1 MKISDL
7 WGNAL
12 RNMKIRRSARR
23 MRNTAAKESK
33 SNDTAP
39 AGSDAKDN
47 RLPWHKR
54 PWVHKLG
61 YLILSLLIATTL
73 WGYVLMSENPE
84 RSIRIENIPVTFE
97 AGSESDL
104 YSRNLTI
111 LGDIDDIMPNISVT
125 VKTSLKDLPRFKGH
139 ELDIVKATISL
150 NSVHSTGE
158 YSIPVNVTTSI
169 GEIDRI
175 SIENVIISVDN
186 LVERTIPI
194 SASTTGNLPDGYWNG
209 ELQLL
214 TNNISLRGAESEMAS
229 IVKAVCTV
237 DLTDR
242 VESVNDSFTL
252 DLYDKENNI
261 VNASSVVGSIPSVTV
276 RMDIL
281 PKLEIPLSVN
291 ITGVSDMK
299 DIYEIA
305 QTSISPS
312 TVSIAADA
320 ETLSGI
326 KELISLES
334 IDLSNITEEGTIER
348 EVKLNGLPNNAILIN
363 GIDAFTVTIEIRERI
378 ESITFENRPIS
389 FINEDGQSY
398 TYGYEPATATVTLRG
413 KASLIRSLY
422 TWNISL
428 TVNMDGIGAGVHTI
442 IPELEIINKPGFIEE
457 LEYQISAVTCT
468 VTVR

>member
-12 RNMKIRRSARR
+12 RNMKIRHSAHR
-23 MRNTAAKESK
+23 MRNNTAKESK

-39 AGSDAKDN
+39 VGSDAKDN

-111 LGDIDDIMPNISVT
+111 LGDIDDIMPTISVT
-125 VKTSLKDLPRFKGH
+125 VKTSLNDLPRFKGR
-139 ELDIVKATISL
+139 ESDIVKATISL

-158 YSIPVNVTTSI
+158 YTLPVNVTTSI

-229 IVKAVCTV
+229 VVKAVCTV

-252 DLYDKENNI
+252 ALYDKENNI

-281 PKLEIPLSVN
+281 PKLEIPLDVN
-291 ITGVSDMK
+291 ITGINDMK
-299 DIYEIA
+299 DIYEVA

-320 ETLSGI
+320 GTLSGI

-378 ESITFENRPIS
+378 ESITFENRSVS

-398 TYGYEPATATVTLRG
+398 TYGYEPTTATITLRG

-468 VTVR
+468 VTVK

>member
-1 MKISDL
+1 MKINEL
-7 WGNAL
+7 WGRVL
-12 RNMKIRRSARR
+12 RNMKIKHSHSNAKN
-23 MRNTAAKESK
+23 NTAKESK
-33 SNDTAP
+33 SNAAAP
-39 AGSDAKDN
+39 VGSDAKDD

-73 WGYVLMSENPE
+73 WGYVLTSENPE
-84 RSIRIENIPVTFE
+84 RRIRIENIPVTFE

-111 LGDIDDIMPNISVT
+111 LGDIDDIMPTISVT
-125 VKTSLKDLPRFKGH
+125 VKTSLTDLPRFKGR
-139 ELDIVKATISL
+139 ESDIVKATISL

-158 YSIPVNVTTSI
+158 YSLPVNVTTSI

-194 SASTTGNLPDGYWNG
+194 SAITTGKLPDGYWNG

-237 DLTDR
+237 DLTNR

-252 DLYDKENNI
+252 ALYDKENNI
-261 VNASSVVGSIPSVTV
+261 VNASSVIGSIPSVTV

-281 PKLEIPLSVN
+281 PKLDIPLNVN
-291 ITGVSDMK
+291 ITGVNDMK

-305 QTSISPS
+305 QTSIFPS
-312 TVSIAADA
+312 SVSIAADA
-320 ETLSGI
+320 DTLSNI
-326 KELISLES
+326 RELISLES
-334 IDLSNITEEGTIER
+334 IDISNINEEGTIER
-348 EVKLNGLPNNAILIN
+348 EVKLIGLPSDAILIN
-363 GIDAFTVTIEIRERI
+363 GIDAFTVTIEIRERM
-378 ESITFENRPIS
+378 ESITFENRPVT

-398 TYGYEPATATVTLRG
+398 TYSYEPAVVTITLSG

-428 TVNMDGIGAGVHTI
+428 TVNMAGIDAGVHTI

-457 LEYQISAVTCT
+457 LEYDITPIACT
-468 VTVR
+468 VTSK

>member
-1 MKISDL
+1 MKINEL

-12 RNMKIRRSARR
+12 KNMKIKHSAHC
-23 MRNTAAKESK
+23 AKNNAVKGSK
-33 SNDTAP
+33 STDTAP
-39 AGSDAKDN
+39 DAKDD

-61 YLILSLLIATTL
+61 YLILSILIATTL

-111 LGDIDDIMPNISVT
+111 LGDIDDIMPTISVT
-125 VKTSLKDLPRFKGH
+125 VKTSLNDLPRFKGR
-139 ELDIVKATISL
+139 ESDIVKATISL

-158 YSIPVNVTTSI
+158 YSLPVNVTTSI

-175 SIENVIISVDN
+175 SIESINISVDN

-194 SASTTGNLPDGYWNG
+194 SASTTGELPDGYWNG

-252 DLYDKENNI
+252 DLYDKENNVI
-261 VNASSVVGSIPSVTV
+261 NASSVVGSIPSVTV

-281 PKLEIPLSVN
+281 PKLDIPLNAN
-291 ITGVSDMK
+291 ITGVNDMK
-299 DIYEIA
+299 DIYEIT
-305 QTSISPS
+305 QTSIFPS
-312 TVSIAADA
+312 FVSVAADT

-326 KELISLES
+326 QDLISLEI
-334 IDLSNITEEGTIER
+334 IDLSSITEEGTIER
-348 EVKLNGLPNNAILIN
+348 EVKLIGLPNNAILIN
-363 GIDAFTVTIEIRERI
+363 GIDTFTVTIEIRERM
-378 ESITFENRPIS
+378 ESITFESRPVS
-389 FINEDGQSY
+389 FINENGQSY
-398 TYGYEPATATVTLRG
+398 TYGYEPATATVTLYG

-428 TVNMDGIGAGVHTI
+428 TVNMDGIGSGVHTI
-442 IPELEIINKPGFIEE
+442 IPELEIVNKPGFIEE
-457 LEYQISAVTCT
+457 IEYDVSAITCT
-468 VTVR
+468 VTEK

>member
-1 MKISDL
+1 MKINEL
-7 WGNAL
+7 WDKSL
-12 RNMKIRRSARR
+12 RNMKIKHS
-23 MRNTAAKESK
+23 NPHAKNNAGKDSK
-33 SNDTAP
+33 SSDTVP
-39 AGSDAKDN
+39 SGSDSKDN

-84 RSIRIENIPVTFE
+84 RSIRIEDIPITFE

-111 LGDIDDIMPNISVT
+111 LGNIDDIMPTISVT
-125 VKTSLKDLPRFKGH
+125 VKTSLNDLPRFKGR
-139 ELDIVKATISL
+139 ESDIVKATVSL

-158 YSIPVNVTTSI
+158 YSLPVNVTTSI

-175 SIENVIISVDN
+175 SIENIVISVDN

-194 SASTTGNLPDGYWNG
+194 SASTTGELPDGYWNG

-229 IVKAVCTV
+229 VVKAVCTV

-242 VESVNDSFTL
+242 TESVNDSFTL
-252 DLYDKENNI
+252 TLYDKENNI
-261 VNASSVVGSIPSVTV
+261 INASSVIGSIPSVTV
-276 RMDIL
+276 RIDIL
-281 PKLEIPLSVN
+281 PKLDIPLNVN
-291 ITGVSDMK
+291 ITGTNDMK

-305 QTSISPS
+305 QTSIFPS
-312 TVSIAADA
+312 SVSIAADA
-320 ETLSGI
+320 DTLSNI
-326 KELISLES
+326 QELISLES
-334 IDLSNITEEGTIER
+334 IDISNITDEGTIER
-348 EVKLNGLPNNAILIN
+348 EVKLIGLPSNAILIN
-363 GIDAFTVTIEIRERI
+363 GIDTFTVTIEIRERI
-378 ESITFENRPIS
+378 ESITFENRPVS

-398 TYGYEPATATVTLRG
+398 TYSYEPATATVKLYG

-442 IPELEIINKPGFIEE
+442 IPELEIINKPGFMEE
-457 LEYQISAVTCT
+457 LEYEISSIVCT
-468 VTVR
+468 VTGK

>member
-12 RNMKIRRSARR
+12 RNMKIKRSAHR
-23 MRNTAAKESK
+23 MRNNTVKESK

-252 DLYDKENNI
+252 ALYDKENNI

-291 ITGVSDMK
+291 ITGINDMK

-363 GIDAFTVTIEIRERI
+363 GIDAFTVTIEISERM
-378 ESITFENRPIS
+378 ESITFENRPVS

-468 VTVR
+468 VTGK

>member
-1 MKISDL
+1 MKINEL
-7 WGNAL
+7 WGKAL
-12 RNMKIRRSARR
+12 KNMKIKHPGLR
-23 MRNTAAKESK
+23 AKNDSVKISK

-39 AGSDAKDN
+39 TGSDAKGN

-73 WGYVLMSENPE
+73 WGYVLMKENPE

-111 LGDIDDIMPNISVT
+111 LGDIDNIMPTISVT
-125 VKTSLKDLPRFKGH
+125 VKTSLNDLPKFKGR
-139 ELDIVKATISL
+139 EADIVKATISL

-158 YSIPVNVTTSI
+158 YSLPVNVTTTI

-175 SIENVIISVDN
+175 SIETINISVDN

-194 SASTTGNLPDGYWNG
+194 SAGTTGQLPDGYWNG

-229 IVKAVCTV
+229 VVKAVCTI
-237 DLTDR
+237 DLTNR

-252 DLYDKENNI
+252 ALYDKDNNI
-261 VNASSVVGSIPSVTV
+261 VNASSVIGSIPSVTV

-281 PKLEIPLSVN
+281 PKLDIPLNVN
-291 ITGVSDMK
+291 ITGINDMK

-305 QTSISPS
+305 QTSIFPS

-320 ETLSGI
+320 ETLNGI
-326 KELISLES
+326 NELISLES
-334 IDLSNITEEGTIER
+334 IDISNITKEGTIER
-348 EVKLNGLPNNAILIN
+348 EVKLIGLPSNAILIN
-363 GIDAFTVTIEIRERI
+363 GIDSFTVTIEIRERI
-378 ESITFENRPIS
+378 ESITFENRPVS

-398 TYGYEPATATVTLRG
+398 TYGYEPATATVKLSG
-413 KASLIRSLY
+413 KASIIRNLH

-428 TVNMDGIGAGVHTI
+428 TVNMDGIGSGVHTI
-442 IPELEIINKPGFIEE
+442 IPELEIINKPGFIDE
-457 LEYQISAVTCT
+457 LEYEISAIVCT
-468 VTVR
+468 VTGK